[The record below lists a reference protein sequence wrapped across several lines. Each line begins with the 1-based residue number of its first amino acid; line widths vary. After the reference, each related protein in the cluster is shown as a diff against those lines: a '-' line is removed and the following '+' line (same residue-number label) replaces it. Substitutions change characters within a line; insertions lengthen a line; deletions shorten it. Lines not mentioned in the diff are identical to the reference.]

1 MMIPTSMA
9 HLVGKGKMQGEM
21 VVCDFPMLS
30 MVMVDLQNDLTR
42 TAAEYA
48 EVRSI
53 PNYMRHMVGD
63 VQICPK
69 EKMVVV
75 GGKERK
81 ALISHQWVLYPLV
94 SDQEKTTVRGGKKY
108 AKRQVSGYMERYFG
122 TCPVVEVA
130 KKTKADSGKHTTLMR
145 IVDDDEEILRLR

>member
-1 MMIPTSMA
+1 MSKIPTYMERF
-9 HLVGKGKMQGEM
+9 VGKGKMEGDL
-21 VVCDFPMLS
+21 VLYDFPMLS

-81 ALISHQWVLYPLV
+81 AIISHQWVLYPLV
-94 SDQEKTTVRGGKKY
+94 SDQEKRTVRGGKKY
-108 AKRQVSGYMERYFG
+108 VKRQVSGYMERYFG

-145 IVDDDEEILRLR
+145 IVDDDEEILRF

>member
-1 MMIPTSMA
+1 
-9 HLVGKGKMQGEM
+9 M

-81 ALISHQWVLYPLV
+81 AIISHQWVLYPLV
-94 SDQEKTTVRGGKKY
+94 SDQEKRTVRGGKKY
-108 AKRQVSGYMERYFG
+108 VKRQVSGYMERYFG

-145 IVDDDEEILRLR
+145 IVDDDEEILRF